1 MKNGTKRFHTK
12 SRNGAGSVKD
22 GASGFC
28 DCQGPVCSN
37 CQRRNESC
45 DYLRD
50 YDSQSPELE
59 AFRRRAQ
66 TTLSQSNH
74 ASLPMKLATF
84 TDENLYLS
92 SCADLVVS
100 LDYSPISTKEREL
113 LAHTTAFFLR
123 TDWAPFMFTQGD
135 SSYTHKSLGYLLP
148 TISSLCAIHRAVQ
161 RQSESSDTYVK
172 AVQYHI
178 TASARFR
185 HAERGIHEGNWLPI
199 LMFGVGHIMFNF
211 AAAQFMPDCDF
222 DLLDIFH
229 VLRGTAE
236 IGDQIGLFLEKSKLR
251 SILENR
257 RREIDKVSA
266 PADITQAI
274 DRLSQAE
281 HPKSTSEATR
291 THCDHAVET
300 LKWWAR
306 FVHGTPTNWKHFIL
320 WPASVTAGFVAALR
334 EKQPV
339 ALLIYIYWCVVMHGA
354 PTRWYANG
362 WHQRVTN
369 AAMSYIG
376 PEYRTLLEWPSLV
389 LNPPLVIDTMLPPLS
404 YF

>member
-12 SRNGAGSVKD
+12 SRNCKRRRVR
-22 GASGFC
+22 C

-37 CQRRNESC
+37 CQRRNEFC

-66 TTLSQSNH
+66 ITLSQSNY
-74 ASLPMKLATF
+74 ASLPMKVATF
-84 TDENLYLS
+84 MDEDLYLS

-100 LDYSPISTKEREL
+100 LDYSPISAKEREL

-123 TDWAPFMFTQGD
+123 TGAPFMFTQGD

-161 RQSESSDTYVK
+161 RQPESSDTYVK
-172 AVQYHI
+172 AVQHHI

-185 HAERGIHEGNWLPI
+185 HAERGIHERNWLPI

-211 AAAQFMPDCDF
+211 ATAQFMPDRDF
-222 DLLDIFH
+222 DLLGIFH

-236 IGDQIGLFLEKSKLR
+236 IGDQIGVFLEKSKLR
-251 SILENR
+251 SILEDR

-266 PADITQAI
+266 PDDITQAI

-281 HPKSTSEATR
+281 HPESTSETTR
-291 THCDHAVET
+291 THCDHAVAT

-306 FVHGTPTNWKHFIL
+306 FVHGTPANWKHFIL
-320 WPASVTAGFVAALR
+320 WPASVTDGFVTALR

-339 ALLIYIYWCVVMHGA
+339 ALLIYVYWCVVMHGA

-362 WHQRVTN
+362 WHQRVTL
-369 AAMSYIG
+369 AAISYIG
-376 PEYRTLLEWPSLV
+376 PEYHTLLEWPSLILNSPLLADTV
-389 LNPPLVIDTMLPPLS
+389 LSPS
-404 YF
+404 SHS

>member
-1 MKNGTKRFHTK
+1 MTNGTKRFHTK
-12 SRNGAGSVKD
+12 SRNGCGQCKRRRVR
-22 GASGFC
+22 C

-37 CQRRNESC
+37 CQRRNEFC
-45 DYLRD
+45 DYLQD
-50 YDSQSPELE
+50 YDPQSPQLE

-66 TTLSQSNH
+66 ITLSQSNH
-74 ASLPMKLATF
+74 ASLPMKIATF
-84 TDENLYLS
+84 MDENLCLS
-92 SCADLVVS
+92 SYADLVVS
-100 LDYSPISTKEREL
+100 LDYTPISAKEREL

-123 TDWAPFMFTQGD
+123 TDWAPFTPTQGD

-148 TISSLCAIHRAVQ
+148 TISSLCAIHRAVH
-161 RQSESSDTYVK
+161 REPESLDTYVK
-172 AVQYHI
+172 AVQHHI

-185 HAERGIHEGNWLPI
+185 HVERGIHEGNWLPV

-211 AAAQFMPDCDF
+211 AAAQSMPDCDF

-236 IGDQIGLFLEKSKLR
+236 IGDQIGVFLEKSKLR

-257 RREIDKVSA
+257 RREIDKVFA
-266 PADITQAI
+266 LDDITQAI
-274 DRLSQAE
+274 DRLSQAQ
-281 HPKSTSEATR
+281 HPESTTEPTR

-306 FVHGTPTNWKHFIL
+306 FVRGTPKNWKQFIL
-320 WPASVTAGFVAALR
+320 WPASVTDGFVTALR

-339 ALLIYIYWCVVMHGA
+339 ALLVYIYWCVVMHSA

-362 WHQRVTN
+362 WHQRVTV
-369 AAMSYIG
+369 AATSYIG
-376 PEYRTLLEWPSLV
+376 PEYRALLEWPSLA
-389 LNPPLVIDTMLPPLS
+389 LNLPLATDTPLQAS
-404 YF
+404 LHF